1 MPNHPDKEAD
11 SERHQY
17 DVARTKMDAETVWRM
32 FSLEGGGIGLE
43 LVQKWLGVGVLLGD
57 LWVGLVNLL
66 RLGGVRRRG
75 RVIVVAMS
83 RCGSLREVE
92 IHVGLEMFW
101 SGPVVAESRRRVDWD
116 DLVVVEVVS
125 EGCLARKMKY
135 TWRSAFQAT

>member
-1 MPNHPDKEAD
+1 M
-11 SERHQY
+11 
-17 DVARTKMDAETVWRM
+17 
-32 FSLEGGGIGLE
+32 
-43 LVQKWLGVGVLLGD
+43 
-57 LWVGLVNLL
+57 GLVNLL

-116 DLVVVEVVS
+116 DLVMVEIVL
-125 EGCLARKMKY
+125 EGCLARNINY
-135 TWRSAFQAT
+135 TWRPALQAT